1 MSSTPIYDFRDG
13 LLDKE
18 SRYTDTSVDVGSHF
32 LYFIVM
38 GVCWCWGLAWY
49 SLFYSFYFYH
59 EKIAFIVYICIF
71 IVHFIILITIGV
83 INIRSARRR
92 KILMRKQKEEMLK
105 TESEIEKLK
114 RKRFNASKSKKSS
127 KMDVNNN
134 VDNVDRRL
142 ATEMQSLK

>member
-1 MSSTPIYDFRDG
+1 
-13 LLDKE
+13 
-18 SRYTDTSVDVGSHF
+18 
-32 LYFIVM
+32 
-38 GVCWCWGLAWY
+38 
-49 SLFYSFYFYH
+49 
-59 EKIAFIVYICIF
+59 
-71 IVHFIILITIGV
+71 
-83 INIRSARRR
+83 
-92 KILMRKQKEEMLK
+92 MRKQKEEMLK